1 MHTRNRT
8 RHPIVHPVAVL
19 AALIAVGIAIAS
31 CGGSSIGGDPG
42 GDSETA
48 HGGPIKGDLTIS
60 SWALYM
66 DPHTVHDFDDR
77 YGTNTD
83 WVEDVN
89 DSDDFFG
96 KMQPLLSA
104 GKSGGRSAM
113 VISEWVAKKMRD
125 LGYLQ
130 NIDRQAVPNVTR
142 NLIPSLAHPD
152 SDPDREYSI
161 PWQAGMVGLVVNRK
175 EAPDVRS
182 VTDLFDPKYRGRVGI
197 LAESRDT
204 LPLLMLANGIDP
216 RTATRQD
223 WLDAIDEL
231 QKQVDSGQIRGVYG
245 SNYTTEITRGNLVAA
260 IGWSGDAGQLQRDN
274 PDLQFRMPAQGCVI
288 FTDNFVIPVG
298 APNPAAALGF
308 INFAYQP
315 KIAAQVA
322 DFVGFVSPVKGV
334 RPILEKQG
342 SPVADDPF
350 AFPSEKSLA
359 TCVPET
365 VLKAEDEVAVNR
377 AFQKMMQG

>member
-1 MHTRNRT
+1 MKRKLHRILVRFTF
-8 RHPIVHPVAVL
+8 VLFAAGLAVAGL
-19 AALIAVGIAIAS
+19 SA
-31 CGGSSIGGDPG
+31 CGGGGIGGESG
-42 GDSETA
+42 GNVETA

-66 DPHTVHDFDDR
+66 DPHTVGDFDR
-77 YGTNTD
+77 KYGTHTR

-96 KMQPLLSA
+96 KMQPLLAA
-104 GKSGGRSAM
+104 GKSGGRSGM
-113 VISEWVAKKMRD
+113 VISEWVAKKMHD

-130 NIDRQAVPNVTR
+130 NIDRDAVPNVTR

-152 SDPDREYSI
+152 SDPDREWSI
-161 PWQAGMVGLVVNRK
+161 PWQAGMVGLIVNRK
-175 EAPDVRS
+175 EAPDVHS
-182 VTDLFDPKYRGRVGI
+182 VKDLFKPEYKGRVGL

-204 LPLLMLANGIDP
+204 LPLVMMANGIDP
-216 RTATRQD
+216 RQASTQD
-223 WLDAIDEL
+223 WLDTIDEL
-231 QKQVDSGQIRGVYG
+231 QKQVDLGQVRGIYG
-245 SNYTTEITRGNLVAA
+245 GDYATEIATGNLVAA
-260 IGWSGDAGQLQRDN
+260 IGWSGDAGQLVRDN
-274 PDLQFRMPAQGCVI
+274 PDLEFRMPQDGCVI

-322 DFVGFVSPVKGV
+322 GFVGFVSPVKGV
-334 RPILEKQG
+334 REILARQG
-342 SPVADDPF
+342 SPVASDPF

-359 TCVPET
+359 NCVPET
-365 VLKAEDEVAVNR
+365 VLKTEDEVEVNR
-377 AFQKMMQG
+377 AFRKLMQG